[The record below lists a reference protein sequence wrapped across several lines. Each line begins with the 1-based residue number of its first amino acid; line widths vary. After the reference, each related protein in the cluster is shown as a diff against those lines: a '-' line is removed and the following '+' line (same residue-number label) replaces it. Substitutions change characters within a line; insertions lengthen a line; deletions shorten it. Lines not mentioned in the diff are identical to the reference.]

1 MELRAY
7 MFTHVYENPLA
18 KGEEEKAIHM
28 IQDLYFYYEAHPEK
42 MPEQY
47 LKQLQKGE
55 MPEIA
60 VCDYIAGMTDNFAVK
75 KFEEIF
81 IPQSWKF

>member
-1 MELRAY
+1 M
-7 MFTHVYENPLA
+7 
-18 KGEEEKAIHM
+18 
-28 IQDLYFYYEAHPEK
+28 
-42 MPEQY
+42 
-47 LKQLQKGE
+47 LKQLFYYYLDNIEYLQPEYKYLINEKGE
-55 MPEIA
+55 NKEQV

>member
-1 MELRAY
+1 M
-7 MFTHVYENPLA
+7 
-18 KGEEEKAIHM
+18 
-28 IQDLYFYYEAHPEK
+28 EK

>member
-1 MELRAY
+1 
-7 MFTHVYENPLA
+7 
-18 KGEEEKAIHM
+18 M
-28 IQDLYFYYEAHPEK
+28 IEDLYSYYETHMEK

-47 LKQLQKGE
+47 LKQLQKRE
-55 MPEIA
+55 IPEIA